1 MTDWNTAEEHVD
13 RALELFRRG
22 RLEEAE
28 QSLRRALEIAP
39 DRGDWQ
45 FNLALTLDAAGRID
59 EAVHWYLEAHKSLP
73 EESEITVATGIAL
86 CKCGKLNDALI
97 HLEQAC
103 KEAPEC
109 EEAWAHRIDAL
120 ARMNQHAEARNVY
133 FLAQQYLDEY
143 PNCLYAMGESLL
155 ECDEQEKAVWCFK
168 EALRQEPSLPRVR
181 ARLAAAL
188 AANGRSHRA
197 IRMYLQE
204 LRENPGSVETLLE
217 FGDLLLELGRLSEAE
232 EKYRRVLEIKP
243 AEIEA
248 HKRLGDVMSRQG
260 RFDMSITEYN
270 LVRNLKP
277 DCPEVLLKLS
287 ESLIALKRTR
297 EAQRTLLEYVEQP
310 PQDPSRGDQLRCAD
324 LLISAGLPGVARDQL
339 QCSLK
344 QFPDDRQLLRRAAFA
359 HFDGGDR
366 RGGDR
371 LSRRLRRLEPTNTTV
386 HENLV
391 LSALRAHNPG
401 LAGKRLH
408 RALADCPRSESLRR
422 LRAYVLLHWIPKL
435 LKGSWRSI
443 KPSS

>member
-1 MTDWNTAEEHVD
+1 MTDWNAAEEHVD

-22 RLEEAE
+22 RLDEAE
-28 QSLRRALEIAP
+28 QALRSALEIAP

-45 FNLALTLDAAGRID
+45 FNLALTIDAAGRVD
-59 EAVHWYLEAHKSLP
+59 EAVHWYLKAHQTLP
-73 EESEITVATGIAL
+73 DESEITVAAGIAL
-86 CKCGKLNDALI
+86 CKCGELEDALI

-103 KEAPEC
+103 RELPDC

-120 ARMNQHAEARNVY
+120 ARLDRHAEARDIY

-155 ECDEQEKAVWCFK
+155 ESGEQEKAVWCFK

-188 AANGRSHRA
+188 AADGRSHRA

-204 LRENPGSVETLLE
+204 LREHPGSVETLLE
-217 FGDLLLELGRLSEAE
+217 FGALLMDLGRLTEAE
-232 EKYRRVLEIKP
+232 EKFRRVLEIKP
-243 AEIEA
+243 ANIDA
-248 HKRLGDVMSRQG
+248 HRRLGDVMNRQG
-260 RFDMSITEYN
+260 RFDLAITEYN
-270 LVRNLKP
+270 LVRNLE
-277 DCPEVLLKLS
+277 PECQTVLLQLS
-287 ESLIALKRTR
+287 EALLALKRTR

-310 PQDPSRGDQLRCAD
+310 PADCSREDQLRCAD
-324 LLISAGLPGVARDQL
+324 LLLAAGLPGIARDQL
-339 QCSLK
+339 SASLG

-391 LSALRAHNPG
+391 LSAVKARNPG
-401 LAGKRLH
+401 LARRRLQ

-422 LRAYVLLHWIPKL
+422 LRAYIMLHWLPKL
-435 LKGSWRSI
+435 ARSVWSGSRR
-443 KPSS
+443 

>member
-1 MTDWNTAEEHVD
+1 MTDWNNAEEHVD

-59 EAVHWYLEAHKSLP
+59 EAVHWYLEAHKTLP

-86 CKCGKLNDALI
+86 CKSGRLEDGLI
-97 HLEQAC
+97 HLEHAC
-103 KEAPEC
+103 KALPEC

-120 ARMNQHAEARNVY
+120 ARMHKHEEARDVY
-133 FLAQQYLDEY
+133 FLAQQYLEEY

-155 ECDEQEKAVWCFK
+155 ECNEQKKAVWCFR

-204 LRENPGSVETLLE
+204 LRENPGSAETLLE
-217 FGDLLLELGRLSEAE
+217 FGDLLLELGRLNEAE
-232 EKYRRVLEIKP
+232 EKFRRVLEIKP
-243 AEIEA
+243 AEVEA
-248 HKRLGDVMSRQG
+248 HRKLGDVLNRLG
-260 RFDMSITEYN
+260 RFELSITEYE
-270 LVRNLKP
+270 LVRSL
-277 DCPEVLLKLS
+277 DPEGCSVLLPLAQS
-287 ESLIALKRTR
+287 QLALKRTR
-297 EAQRTLLEYVEQP
+297 EAQRTLLEQMEQHP
-310 PQDPSRGDQLRCAD
+310 TDSTRETDLQFAD
-324 LLISAGLPGVARDQL
+324 LLIAAGLPGVTRDHLGQAL
-339 QCSLK
+339 LRH
-344 QFPDDRQLLRRAAFA
+344 PDDTMLLRRAAFA
-359 HFDGGDR
+359 CFDGGDR

-371 LSRRLRRLEPTNTTV
+371 LSRKLRRLDPSNTTI

-391 LSALRAHNPG
+391 LSALRGGDLRLASQRLKRG
-401 LAGKRLH
+401 LK
-408 RALADCPRSESLRR
+408 DCPGSESLRR
-422 LRAYVLLHWIPKL
+422 LRAFLALHWVPRTTAWI
-435 LKGSWRSI
+435 WNRMIRS
-443 KPSS
+443 S